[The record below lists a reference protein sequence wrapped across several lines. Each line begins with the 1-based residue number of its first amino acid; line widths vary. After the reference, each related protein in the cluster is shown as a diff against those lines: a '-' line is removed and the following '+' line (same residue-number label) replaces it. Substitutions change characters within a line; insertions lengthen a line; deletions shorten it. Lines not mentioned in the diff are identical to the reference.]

1 MSLRASA
8 GLAVTVGLVD
18 LVGVVLAAEVV
29 VLVRRHTGGEHGTG
43 ENTWGV
49 LGEVG
54 LLVIGVVIGVDEAE
68 NDQHRARDRAVYS
81 HTALN
86 IVTCLEALVDS
97 VCESIGHVRAVL
109 SSLRKS

>member
-1 MSLRASA
+1 LEKLVIRSLRASA

-68 NDQHRARDRAVYS
+68 KDQHRAREQSCILTHSPQYR
-81 HTALN
+81 HMP
-86 IVTCLEALVDS
+86 
-97 VCESIGHVRAVL
+97 
-109 SSLRKS
+109 